1 MSKQGHF
8 FQPADSVHRRTYSNN
23 LDNIKGIKA
32 GHRRTMSNTAFD
44 FACLNIQSPPLTQET
59 PTTASKSITK
69 PTTVKKR
76 KGFVSL
82 INAAISY
89 FKQEAQF
96 PIVFPPSEIDT
107 LIEQLDSLKSTQRE
121 LEKSNKKL
129 AEDCE
134 KNKILLENHLRS
146 KKNLENVV
154 AELKKS
160 TTVMENSLKKINS
173 DIKIEQKKGEDLVFF
188 MTEKEKVRTSPQNVA
203 VEDFDRKQKRKVQD
217 IEKPTPK
224 PINYKPLTQ
233 RGLRNS
239 RDISKK

>member
-8 FQPADSVHRRTYSNN
+8 FQPAESTHRRTYSNN
-23 LDNIKGIKA
+23 LENLKGIKA

-44 FACLNIQSPPLTQET
+44 FAGLNIQSPPLTQET

-69 PTTVKKR
+69 TSSKKS
-76 KGFVSL
+76 KSFLSL
-82 INAAISY
+82 INAAVSY

-96 PIVFPPSEIDT
+96 PIIFPPSEIDI
-107 LIEQLDSLKSTQRE
+107 LKEQLDFLRSTQKE
-121 LEKSNKKL
+121 LEKGNSKL

-134 KNKILLENHLRS
+134 KHKILLENQSRS
-146 KKNLENVV
+146 KKNLENVIV
-154 AELKKS
+154 ELKKS
-160 TTVMENSLKKINS
+160 NMVLENSLKKINLE
-173 DIKIEQKKGEDLVFF
+173 IKVEQKRGEDLVFF
-188 MTEKEKVRTSPQNVA
+188 MSEQEKIRSSPQNMA
-203 VEDFDRKQKRKVQD
+203 VEEIDRKVKRKHVD
-217 IEKPTPK
+217 NEKPTPK